1 MSNGD
6 LMKNKIN
13 IIALAAGISTLL
25 LIVISIFVPWWQL
38 VVGNPSIATVNVSPV
53 NLNLALLDNSLITVP
68 LVLAINIAVALTLAA
83 GSIIMLIYSL
93 KPNKPYSMKLLGFGY
108 KKPLYAVITFVI
120 GLFVMSI
127 AVQRFSGLTVP
138 LLGSG
143 VMSLPNN
150 MVQGANISVDVS
162 AAFGWPFYFAI
173 VVAGLC
179 IAARFYHKRVV
190 ADNIS
195 IPNTSITK

>member
-6 LMKNKIN
+6 LMQNKIN
-13 IIALAAGISTLL
+13 IVALAAGISTLL
-25 LIVISIFVPWWQL
+25 LIVISIFAPWWQL
-38 VVGNPSIATVNVSPV
+38 VVGNPSIATVNISPV
-53 NLNLALLDNSLITVP
+53 NLNLALLGNSLTAP
-68 LVLAINIAVALTLAA
+68 LFLAINIAVALTLAA
-83 GSIIMLIYSL
+83 GSITMLIYSV

-120 GLFVMSI
+120 GLFVMSMVI
-127 AVQRFSGLTVP
+127 QKFSGLSIP

-143 VMSLPNN
+143 AISLPNN
-150 MVQGANISVDVS
+150 MIPAGAKISVDVS

-179 IAARFYHKRVV
+179 IAARFYHQRVV
-190 ADNIS
+190 ANTIS
-195 IPNTSITK
+195 IPNTPITK